1 MSLVLPADLTAVQAA
16 IWLDQQLFAGK
27 PIYNT
32 GQAISIPGALRFDL
46 FEIALRA
53 TVAESPGLQLPPR
66 SGPLAFDLGLL
77 DFRKESDPVAAA
89 NRWMRTEMG
98 RAIPLDD
105 LVLFRFALIRVSDV
119 RLGSTAALRRRS
131 HRHRDIRGRDRAQVT
146 ATELTP
152 ALFMILTFA
161 LAFIADLNS
170 FGRPNRLD
178 VVSLNASAGLHPLDS
193 SASWMG
199 LNAFAGLNALDV
211 LARRDS

>member
-1 MSLVLPADLTAVQAA
+1 
-16 IWLDQQLFAGK
+16 
-27 PIYNT
+27 
-32 GQAISIPGALRFDL
+32 
-46 FEIALRA
+46 
-53 TVAESPGLQLPPR
+53 
-66 SGPLAFDLGLL
+66 
-77 DFRKESDPVAAA
+77 
-89 NRWMRTEMG
+89 MG

-119 RLGSTAALRRRS
+119 
-131 HRHRDIRGRDRAQVT
+131 RDRAQVT

-178 VVSLNASAGLHPLDS
+178 VASLNASAGLHPLDS

-211 LARRDS
+211 LARRES